1 MNVIIQILLIL
12 FVVLWTARLARNKG
26 RNVLVWAA
34 LAAVP
39 AVGLIEGIEDG
50 ITALCMFPM
59 LALIFIP
66 SRRPVADADQQDT
79 TVTCPRCQHTHEPGP
94 IFCTNC
100 GWELTK
106 PYATADLA
114 SEPGEEPNATTRE
127 GSAAPTGVGD
137 IPGDAPSRAADTT
150 LSPPVVEPML
160 ASTQGDAAVADAAS
174 PTAPGVDVSEPEP
187 AFVAEP
193 LTISRSLTAAGMTER
208 GLALVNQGRV
218 REAVD
223 QFTKAIALDPRYREA
238 WANRA
243 QAYSQ
248 LGLND
253 KAASD
258 QRQLEAI

>member
-114 SEPGEEPNATTRE
+114 SEPGEEPNAATRE
-127 GSAAPTGVGD
+127 GSGPSTGVGD

-160 ASTQGDAAVADAAS
+160 ASTQGDAAVADA
-174 PTAPGVDVSEPEP
+174 VEPEP